1 MARTIT
7 ITFEDGTT
15 HVYQNA
21 PDDLTPDAVQ
31 QRAQQDFGKT
41 VVGIDGGK
49 KGATPA
55 GEGMPAART
64 QAAPAA
70 EPPAGYNPFA
80 TGASFFPSLYQ
91 NTVGG
96 LVNLVSSPVQ
106 SAQAL
111 GDIVAGGAYNL
122 MPEPVQKGLTAIEQ
136 SRYNPL
142 GNPQALQRAQNVA
155 GVVGQDYATTWGTG
169 AGFQKMMEEDP
180 FRVVGDVSMLLGV
193 GGGGLTNAANLAR
206 GVSAGTRAAP
216 VVGQIANAAA
226 PVANALTRGSELTNP
241 INLLAKPAAAMISPN
256 VDPNVRALMAEGI
269 TPTTGQILGGGFK
282 RAEEG
287 LTSVLGLG
295 DFIKGAQT
303 RAVEGLNR
311 AAINRALTPI
321 GDALPADLKG
331 RDAIQYAKDALGD
344 KYNNLLPK
352 LTVQADPTWIK
363 NINDLKQ
370 NIQKGA
376 IDPNVK
382 PMFNNFVDDN
392 ILSKFQGQNAITG
405 ETLKNIQTD
414 LNNTIKR
421 FSISPDP
428 DKILIANGLKEV
440 RSNLLDLIRRSNP
453 QSAAELK
460 AIDTGYAN
468 FKRVEK
474 AAGLAGSEEGV
485 FSPAQLQSAV
495 RAADRSKDKG
505 QFATGNAL
513 MQDLSETGKTVLG
526 NKLPDSGTPYRAML
540 PLVLGGGAGAA
551 GYPALAAG
559 MLAGPALY
567 SAPGQ
572 RMAATLLTQRPAG
585 ANALANQFRGNE
597 RAKLAALMAAQ
608 AGNTG
613 NQQFNFLSGQ

>member
-1 MARTIT
+1 MAKA
-7 ITFEDGTT
+7 EDYAKWI
-15 HVYQNA
+15 VANA
-21 PDDLTPDAVQ
+21 DKQGTPD
-31 QRAQQDFGKT
+31 FET
-41 VVGIDGGK
+41 VAKAYQEAKAAEGLL
-49 KGATPA
+49 AAPA
-55 GEGMPAART
+55 GEGMPAARA
-64 QAAPAA
+64 QAAPA
-70 EPPAGYNPFA
+70 PQGYDFGN
-80 TGASFFPSLYQ
+80 TVSNLIPSLYK

-96 LVNLVSSPVQ
+96 LVEAVSSPLQ
-106 SAQAL
+106 TAQGL
-111 GDIVAGGAYNL
+111 GDIVAGGVYNA
-122 MPEPVQKGLTAIEQ
+122 MPAPIQRGLTAIEQ
-136 SRYNPL
+136 SKYNPL

-155 GVVGQDYATTWGTG
+155 GAVGQDYARTYGTG
-169 AGFQKMMEEDP
+169 AGFQQMMEEDP
-180 FRVVGDVSMLLGV
+180 FRVVGDVSMLLG
-193 GGGGLTNAANLAR
+193 GSGAALR
-206 GVSAGTRAAP
+206 AGTTGAKSAT
-216 VVGQIANAAA
+216 
-226 PVANALTRGSELTNP
+226 VANALTRGSELTNP

-287 LTSVLGLG
+287 LSSVPILG
-295 DFIKGAQT
+295 DFIKSAQT
-303 RAVEGLNR
+303 RAVESLNR

-331 RDAIQYAKDALGD
+331 REAIQYAKDALGD
-344 KYNNLLPK
+344 KYDNLLPK
-352 LTVQADPTWIK
+352 LTVQADPVWTGQIS
-363 NINDLKQ
+363 NLKQ
-370 NIQKGA
+370 MVQNSA
-376 IDPNVK
+376 INPNVK
-382 PMFNNFVDDN
+382 PLFDKIVDGD
-392 ILSKFQGQNAITG
+392 ILSKFQGQGAVTG

-421 FSISPDP
+421 YSVSTDA
-428 DKILIANGLKEV
+428 DQVLVAQALKEV

-474 AAGLAGSEEGV
+474 AAGLVGSEEGV

-526 NKLPDSGTPYRAML
+526 NKLPDSGTPYRGML
-540 PLVLGGGAGAA
+540 PILLGGGAGAA

-597 RAKLAALMAAQ
+597 RAKLAALMANQ

>member
-1 MARTIT
+1 MAKA
-7 ITFEDGTT
+7 EDYAKWI
-15 HVYQNA
+15 VANA
-21 PDDLTPDAVQ
+21 DKQGTPDFETVAKAYQEAKAVEGLL
-31 QRAQQDFGKT
+31 A
-41 VVGIDGGK
+41 
-49 KGATPA
+49 APA
-55 GEGMPAART
+55 GEGMPAARA
-64 QAAPAA
+64 QAAPA
-70 EPPAGYNPFA
+70 PQGYDFGR
-80 TGASFFPSLYQ
+80 TVDSFFPSLYQ

-122 MPEPVQKGLTAIEQ
+122 MPEPVQRGLTAIEQ
-136 SRYNPL
+136 SKYNPL
-142 GNPQALQRAQNVA
+142 GDPAAQQRAIQTANL
-155 GVVGQDYATTWGTG
+155 VGQDYARTYGTG
-169 AGFQKMMEEDP
+169 VGFQQMMEEDP
-180 FRVVGDVSMLLGV
+180 FRVVGDVSMLLG
-193 GGGGLTNAANLAR
+193 GSGAALR
-206 GVSAGTRAAP
+206 AGTTGAKSAT
-216 VVGQIANAAA
+216 
-226 PVANALTRGSELTNP
+226 VANALTRGSQLTNP
-241 INLLAKPAAAMISPN
+241 INLLAKPAAAIISPN

-287 LTSVLGLG
+287 LSSVPILG
-295 DFIKGAQT
+295 DFIKSAQT

-311 AAINRALTPI
+311 AAINRSLKPI

-331 RDAIQYAKDALGD
+331 REAIQYAKDALGD
-344 KYNNLLPK
+344 KYDNLLPK
-352 LTVQADPTWIK
+352 LTVQADPVWTGQIS
-363 NINDLKQ
+363 NLKQ
-370 NIQKGA
+370 MVQNSA
-376 IDPNVK
+376 INPNVK
-382 PMFNNFVDDN
+382 PLFDKIVDGD
-392 ILSKFQGQNAITG
+392 ILSKFQGQGAVTG

-421 FSISPDP
+421 YSISTDA
-428 DKILIANGLKEV
+428 DQVLVAQALKEV
-440 RSNLLDLIRRSNP
+440 RSNLLDLIRRFNP

-474 AAGLAGSEEGV
+474 AAGLVGSEEGI

-495 RAADRSKDKG
+495 RAADRSKDKS

-526 NKLPDSGTPYRAML
+526 NKLPDSGTPYRGML
-540 PLVLGGGAGAA
+540 PLLLGGGAGVA

-613 NQQFNFLSGQ
+613 TGNSQFNFLSGQ

>member
-31 QRAQQDFGKT
+31 QRAQQDFGKN
-41 VVGIDGGK
+41 VIGIDGGK
-49 KGATPA
+49 KGVAPA

-64 QAAPAA
+64 QAMPAA
-70 EPPAGYNPFA
+70 EPPADYNPFA
-80 TGASFFPSLYQ
+80 TAANLIPSLYQ

-96 LVNLVSSPVQ
+96 LVNMVTSPLQ
-106 SAQAL
+106 TAQAL
-111 GDIVAGGAYNL
+111 GDVVAGGVYNA
-122 MPEPVQKGLTAIEQ
+122 MPAPVQRGLTAIEQ
-136 SRYNPL
+136 SKYNPL

-155 GVVGQDYATTWGTG
+155 DAVGQDYARTYGTG
-169 AGFQKMMEEDP
+169 AGFQQMMEEDP
-180 FRVVGDVSMLLGV
+180 FRVVGDVSMLLG
-193 GGGGLTNAANLAR
+193 GSGAALR
-206 GVSAGTRAAP
+206 AGTTGAKSAT
-216 VVGQIANAAA
+216 
-226 PVANALTRGSELTNP
+226 VANALTRGSELTNP
-241 INLLAKPAAAMISPN
+241 INLLARPAAAMISPN

-287 LTSVLGLG
+287 LSSIPVLG

-331 RDAIQYAKDALGD
+331 RDAVTYASD
-344 KYNNLLPK
+344 KLDNVYGTLLPK
-352 LTVQADPTWIK
+352 MTVLQDAPFQNEIS
-363 NINDLKQ
+363 NLKSMVD
-370 NIQKGA
+370 NGA
-376 IDPNVK
+376 INQASKDFFSKWLDNNV
-382 PMFNNFVDDN
+382 
-392 ILSKFQGQNAITG
+392 LSKFQGQGAVTG
-405 ETLKNIQTD
+405 DTLKGIQTN
-414 LNNTIKR
+414 LRTTIEELSKSTN
-421 FSISPDP
+421 FDEQ
-428 DKILIANGLKEV
+428 KIGTALKETQDQLRQLV
-440 RSNLLDLIRRSNP
+440 IRNNP
-453 QSAAELK
+453 QFAKELK

-474 AAGLAGSEEGV
+474 AAGLVGSEEGV
-485 FSPAQLQSAV
+485 FSPSQLQSAV
-495 RAADRSKDKG
+495 RATDRSKDKG

-526 NKLPDSGTPYRAML
+526 NKLPDSGTPYRGML
-540 PLVLGGGAGAA
+540 PLLLGGGAGAA
-551 GYPALAAG
+551 GYPAIAAG

-572 RMAATLLTQRPAG
+572 RMAATLLTQRPSG
-585 ANALANQFRGNE
+585 ANALANQFRGND
-597 RAKLAALMAAQ
+597 RAKLAALMANQ
-608 AGNTG
+608 ASNTG

>member
-31 QRAQQDFGKT
+31 QRAQQDFGKN
-41 VVGIDGGK
+41 VIGIDGGK
-49 KGATPA
+49 KGVAPA
-55 GEGMPAART
+55 GEGMPAARA
-64 QAAPAA
+64 QAMPAA
-70 EPPAGYNPFA
+70 KTPADYNPFA
-80 TGASFFPSLYQ
+80 TAANFFPSLYQ

-111 GDIVAGGAYNL
+111 GDVVAGGVYNA

-136 SRYNPL
+136 SKYNPL
-142 GNPQALQRAQNVA
+142 GNPQALKRAQDVA
-155 GVVGQDYATTWGTG
+155 GALGQDYATTWGTQ

-180 FRVVGDVSMLLGV
+180 FRLVGDVSTVLG
-193 GGGGLTNAANLAR
+193 GSGAALRAGNIGARSNA
-206 GVSAGTRAAP
+206 
-216 VVGQIANAAA
+216 
-226 PVANALTRGSELTNP
+226 VANALTKTGNVINP
-241 INLLAKPAAAMISPN
+241 MNMLAKPAAAVISPM
-256 VDPNVRALMAEGI
+256 VAPGVKALMAEGI

-287 LTSVLGLG
+287 LSSVPILG

-331 RDAIQYAKDALGD
+331 RDAVTYASD
-344 KYNNLLPK
+344 KLDNAYGTLLPK
-352 LTVQADPTWIK
+352 MTVLQDAPFQNEIS
-363 NINDLKQ
+363 NLKSMVD
-370 NIQKGA
+370 NGA
-376 IDPNVK
+376 IHQASKDFFSKWLDNNV
-382 PMFNNFVDDN
+382 
-392 ILSKFQGQNAITG
+392 LSKFQGQGAVTG
-405 ETLKNIQTD
+405 DTLKGIQTN
-414 LNNTIKR
+414 LRTTIEELSK
-421 FSISPDP
+421 SINFDEQ
-428 DKILIANGLKEV
+428 KIGTALKETQDQLRQLV
-440 RSNLLDLIRRSNP
+440 IRNNP
-453 QSAAELK
+453 QFAKELK

-474 AAGLAGSEEGV
+474 AAGLVGSEEGV
-485 FSPAQLQSAV
+485 FSPSQLQSAV
-495 RAADRSKDKG
+495 RATDRSKDKG

-526 NKLPDSGTPYRAML
+526 NKLPDSGTPYRGML
-540 PLVLGGGAGAA
+540 PLLLGGGAGVA
-551 GYPALAAG
+551 GYPTLAAG

-585 ANALANQFRGNE
+585 ANALANQFRGND

-613 NQQFNFLSGQ
+613 NSQFNFLSPE

>member
-49 KGATPA
+49 KGAAPA

-80 TGASFFPSLYQ
+80 TGASFFPSLYK

-96 LVNLVSSPVQ
+96 LVEAVSSPLQ
-106 SAQAL
+106 TAQAL
-111 GDIVAGGAYNL
+111 GDVVAGGVYNL
-122 MPEPVQKGLTAIEQ
+122 MPEPVQKGLNAIEF
-136 SRYNPL
+136 NPAA
-142 GNPQALQRAQNVA
+142 QQRAIKTANL
-155 GVVGQDYATTWGTG
+155 VGQDYAKTYGTG
-169 AGFQKMMEEDP
+169 AGFQQMMEEDP
-180 FRVVGDVSMLLGV
+180 FRVVGDVSMLLG
-193 GGGGLTNAANLAR
+193 GSGAALR
-206 GVSAGTRAAP
+206 AGTTGAKSAT
-216 VVGQIANAAA
+216 
-226 PVANALTRGSELTNP
+226 VANALTRGGELTNP

-287 LTSVLGLG
+287 LSSIPVLG

-321 GDALPADLKG
+321 GDALPVDLKG
-331 RDAIQYAKDALGD
+331 REAIQYAKDALGD
-344 KYNNLLPK
+344 KYDNLLPK
-352 LTVQADPTWIK
+352 LTVQADSVWTGQ
-363 NINDLKQ
+363 INNLKQ
-370 NIQKGA
+370 MVQNSA
-376 IDPNVK
+376 INPNVK
-382 PMFNNFVDDN
+382 PLFDKIVDGD
-392 ILSKFQGQNAITG
+392 ILSKFQGQGAVTG

-421 FSISPDP
+421 YSVSTDA
-428 DKILIANGLKEV
+428 DQVLVAQALKEV

-474 AAGLAGSEEGV
+474 AAGLVGSEEGV

-495 RAADRSKDKG
+495 RSADRSKDKG

-540 PLVLGGGAGAA
+540 PLLLGGGAGAA

-585 ANALANQFRGNE
+585 ANALANQFRGND
-597 RAKLAALMAAQ
+597 RAKLAALMANQ
-608 AGNTG
+608 VGNTG